1 VGVAA
6 SSSPPQEAKA
16 NAASTSHTPTAVTR
30 TPFNE
35 HRPLTGGDLSHTGPV
50 GLNPFRQQHRS
61 PADVVM
67 VVAAF
72 AVLVGLV
79 AWAMF
84 G

>member
-1 VGVAA
+1 
-6 SSSPPQEAKA
+6 
-16 NAASTSHTPTAVTR
+16 
-30 TPFNE
+30 
-35 HRPLTGGDLSHTGPV
+35 V